1 MFGGVRTAR
10 AQRVHGA
17 RTAPVI
23 TVSHILTSALVPGR
37 IGHIHTMLPKWSTV
51 TVIFYTQ
58 PAYLGL
64 NSTPPQGGISE
75 RAPPIELIGMAS
87 VKWVTRYGK

>member
-1 MFGGVRTAR
+1 MIDIGIHQEGKR
-10 AQRVHGA
+10 ALMGAFSHSA

-37 IGHIHTMLPKWSTV
+37 TGHIHTMLPKWSTA

-64 NSTPPQGGISE
+64 NSISE

>member
-1 MFGGVRTAR
+1 MALWGRFRTAR
-10 AQRVHGA
+10 AQRAHNVNYYG
-17 RTAPVI
+17 VF
-23 TVSHILTSALVPGR
+23 SHFLTSALLLGR
-37 IGHIHTMLPKWSTV
+37 TGHIHTMLPKWSTA

-64 NSTPPQGGISE
+64 NSMSE